1 MAITQT
7 SSRRIREAIN
17 KKIQRQ
23 LDAGLTPLTTFKTYF
38 PFEAGGDI
46 IDRRTGKVKTIN
58 QFVAERVRE
67 SKGEVTPQMAKDAF
81 HSRISILAALT
92 ELTNTKQVVKHWGT
106 IADEVGTR
114 YMDAMWAKYG
124 SESEPVYDEKTGE
137 VVETN
142 PYLIA
147 KEKLEK
153 MTERQRIQ
161 FFSQA
166 GGKVNASKHSVSYF
180 HTISEM
186 LGVDDPDLDTPKLT

>member
-23 LDAGLTPLTTFKTYF
+23 LDAGLTPLTKFKTYF

-46 IDRRTGKVKTIN
+46 IDRRTGKVKTIE
-58 QFVAERVRE
+58 QFVAERIRE
-67 SKGEVTPQMAKDAF
+67 SKGEITPQMAKDAF
-81 HSRISILAALT
+81 HSRVSILAALT
-92 ELTNTKQVVKHWGT
+92 ELTNTKQVVKHWGA
-106 IADEVGTR
+106 IADEVGAR
-114 YMDAMWAKYG
+114 YMAAMLAKYG
-124 SESEPVYDEKTGE
+124 SKSEIVYDNESGE
-137 VVETN
+137 FIELN

-147 KEKLEK
+147 KEKLDK
-153 MTERQRIQ
+153 MTERERIQ

-166 GGKVNASKHSVSYF
+166 GGKVNASKHTVSYF

>member
-7 SSRRIREAIN
+7 SSRRVREAIN

-23 LDAGLTPLTTFKTYF
+23 INAGLTPLTTFKTYF
-38 PFEAGGDI
+38 PFEGGGDI
-46 IDRRTGKVKTIN
+46 IDRRTGKVKTIE

-67 SKGEVTPQMAKDAF
+67 SNGEVTPQMAKDAF
-81 HSRISILAALT
+81 HSRVSILAALT
-92 ELTNTKQVVKHWGT
+92 DLTNTNQVVKHWGAV
-106 IADEVGTR
+106 ADEVGSR
-114 YMDAMWAKYG
+114 YMAAMLAKYG
-124 SESEPVYDEKTGE
+124 SKSEIVYDKESGDF
-137 VVETN
+137 VELN

-153 MTERQRIQ
+153 MTERQRIV

-166 GGKVNASKHSVSYF
+166 GGKVNASKHTVSYF